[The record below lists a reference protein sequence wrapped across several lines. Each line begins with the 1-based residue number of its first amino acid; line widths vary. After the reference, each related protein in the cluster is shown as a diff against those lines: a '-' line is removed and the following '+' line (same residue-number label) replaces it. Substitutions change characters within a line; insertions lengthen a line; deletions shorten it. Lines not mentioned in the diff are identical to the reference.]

1 MFGGD
6 KMDELMQ
13 KIQSVLSDE
22 ESMNQIRQLASMFGG
37 SNNDNT
43 SDTQNP
49 PSTQQNNSSDTQSSE
64 SEINMNDI
72 SKLLASLGGDNSQ
85 TNNNAQAN
93 VSQNNQSNI
102 LNPPNSN
109 QQNSDQLPFDI
120 GKIMTLGSIIS
131 NASKAD
137 KNTELLLALKPHLK
151 EEKQNK
157 VDKVIKIF
165 KLISIWPAIKD
176 SGLLGGDLFGIL

>member
-1 MFGGD
+1 
-6 KMDELMQ
+6 MDELMQ
-13 KIQSVLSDE
+13 KLQSVLSDE

-37 SNNDNT
+37 GSND
-43 SDTQNP
+43 
-49 PSTQQNNSSDTQSSE
+49 NSSDTQQPPASSQNNV
-64 SEINMNDI
+64 SEDTSSSDQPSINMDDI
-72 SKLLASLGGDNSQ
+72 SKLLASIGADNSQ
-85 TNNNAQAN
+85 PNSNTQAQQN
-93 VSQNNQSNI
+93 QNSQPNI
-102 LNPPNSN
+102 LNLLNSN
-109 QQNSDQLPFDI
+109 QQSSDQLPFDI

>member
-1 MFGGD
+1 MTGGD

-13 KIQSVLSDE
+13 KLQSVLNDE

-37 SNNDNT
+37 ENND
-43 SDTQNP
+43 
-49 PSTQQNNSSDTQSSE
+49 NNSSDTQQPPSS
-64 SEINMNDI
+64 SQNNNTADTASAAPNINMNDI
-72 SKLLASLGGDNSQ
+72 SKLLASLGGDSSQPSSNAQ
-85 TNNNAQAN
+85 TNVN
-93 VSQNNQSNI
+93 QNQ
-102 LNPPNSN
+102 PNMITSPSN
-109 QQNSDQLPFDI
+109 QQGSDLPFDI

-151 EEKQNK
+151 EEKQEK

-165 KLISIWPAIKD
+165 KLISIWPAIKE

>member
-1 MFGGD
+1 
-6 KMDELMQ
+6 MDELMQ
-13 KIQSVLSDE
+13 KLQSVLNDE

-37 SNNDNT
+37 ENNDN
-43 SDTQNP
+43 
-49 PSTQQNNSSDTQSSE
+49 NSSNAQQPTSNSQDNTADTASSAPD
-64 SEINMNDI
+64 INMNDI

-85 TNNNAQAN
+85 PSNNAQAN
-93 VSQNNQSNI
+93 VNQNQPNM
-102 LNPPNSN
+102 LTPPSN
-109 QQNSDQLPFDI
+109 QQASDLPFDI

-151 EEKQNK
+151 EEKQEK

-165 KLISIWPAIKD
+165 KLISIWPAIKE

>member
-1 MFGGD
+1 
-6 KMDELMQ
+6 MDELMQ
-13 KIQSVLSDE
+13 KLQSVLSDE

-37 SNNDNT
+37 GNNDN
-43 SDTQNP
+43 SSQ
-49 PSTQQNNSSDTQSSE
+49 TQQTPTSPQDNSADTTSSGPD
-64 SEINMNDI
+64 INMDDI
-72 SKLLASLGGDNSQ
+72 SKLLASLGGDSSQPNSNAQPQENQNSQ
-85 TNNNAQAN
+85 PNL
-93 VSQNNQSNI
+93 
-102 LNPPNSN
+102 LNLLNSN
-109 QQNSDQLPFDI
+109 QQSSDQLPFDI

-151 EEKQNK
+151 EEKQDK

-165 KLISIWPAIKD
+165 KLISLWPAIKE

>member
-1 MFGGD
+1 
-6 KMDELMQ
+6 MDELMQ
-13 KIQSVLSDE
+13 KLQSVLNDE

-37 SNNDNT
+37 ENNNNNDNN
-43 SDTQNP
+43 SSN
-49 PSTQQNNSSDTQSSE
+49 TQQPSSNSQNKTADTASSAPD
-64 SEINMNDI
+64 INMNDI

-85 TNNNAQAN
+85 PSNNAQAN
-93 VSQNNQSNI
+93 VNQNQPNM
-102 LNPPNSN
+102 LTPPSN
-109 QQNSDQLPFDI
+109 QQGSDLPFDI
-120 GKIMTLGSIIS
+120 GKIMTLGNIIS

-151 EEKQNK
+151 EEKQEK

-165 KLISIWPAIKD
+165 KLISIWPAIKE